1 MLNSGS
7 ESWIAPRFD
16 GMNLVVE
23 TAESSAIYELEYL
36 VSVLLVAVARS
47 DGHIDDSE
55 TDKML
60 ELVTE
65 YFHMKNAESLNLLT
79 RAVRQMASSPD
90 LTSLLRGWSDILTP
104 LDKEDIAVMMLKIV
118 AADGKREAQEIAM
131 LTRANDII
139 GISSDTMHQAFKR
152 YFSETD
158 NPIQL

>member
-7 ESWIAPRFD
+7 DSWISSRFD

-23 TAESSAIYELEYL
+23 TAEKSAIYELEYL

-60 ELVTE
+60 ELVAE
-65 YFHMKNAESLNLLT
+65 YFHMKSAESLNLLS
-79 RAVRQMASSPD
+79 RAVRQLANSPD
-90 LTSLLRGWSDILTP
+90 LSSLLRGWSDILTP
-104 LDKEDIAVMMLKIV
+104 LDKEDIAVMMLKVV

-131 LTRANDII
+131 LTKAADLI
-139 GISSDTMHQAFKR
+139 GISSEAMHEAFKR

-158 NPIQL
+158 KPMLF

>member
-7 ESWIAPRFD
+7 EPWISSRFD

-23 TAESSAIYELEYL
+23 TAESSAIYDLEYL
-36 VSVLLVAVARS
+36 ISVLLVAVARS
-47 DGHIDDSE
+47 DGHIDSSE

-65 YFHMKNAESLNLLT
+65 YFHLKSAESLQLLS

-118 AADGKREAQEIAM
+118 AADGKKEAQEIAM
-131 LTRANDII
+131 LTRASEII
-139 GISSDTMHQAFKR
+139 GIGSDTMHEAYKR

-158 NPIQL
+158 NTVQL

>member
-7 ESWIAPRFD
+7 EPWISSRFD

-36 VSVLLVAVARS
+36 ISVLLVAVARS
-47 DGHIDDSE
+47 DGHIDNSE
-55 TDKML
+55 TNKML

-65 YFHMKNAESLNLLT
+65 YFHLKSAESLQLLT

-118 AADGKREAQEIAM
+118 AADGKKEAQEIAM
-131 LTRANDII
+131 LTRASKII
-139 GISSDTMHQAFKR
+139 GIGSDTMHEAYKR

-158 NPIQL
+158 SPIQL